1 MGCCG
6 GEREKFGKLR
16 EEQKWDYI
24 VSQYENLNRGHQL
37 THYAESR

>member
-6 GEREKFGKLR
+6 GRDEEVRLR

-24 VSQYENLNRGHQL
+24 VRYTLSYCHVYCLSNTG
-37 THYAESR
+37 